1 MKDKDI
7 LKNIKWNYLVVDEAH
22 RLKNSESALH
32 EALKEFQ
39 TANRLLI
46 TGTPLQNSLKE
57 LWALL
62 NFLEPRKFFSLPQFE
77 MQYAK
82 LQNEDQIARL
92 HAELKPHL
100 LRRLKKD
107 VEKSLPAK
115 NERIL
120 RVPLSPLQK
129 KYYKW
134 IVARNYKEL
143 NRGSKGQQATLLNI
157 VVEVRGVFDL
167 FSLSKLI
174 FDYSAVEENLQ
185 PPVLVPER

>member
-1 MKDKDI
+1 M
-7 LKNIKWNYLVVDEAH
+7 KNIKWNYLVVDEAH

-57 LWALL
+57 LWSLL

-120 RVPLSPLQK
+120 RVPLSPMQK

-134 IVARNYKEL
+134 ILTRNYKEL
-143 NRGSKGQQATLLNI
+143 NRGSKGQQATLLNL
-157 VVEVRGVFDL
+157 VVEVR
-167 FSLSKLI
+167 I
-174 FDYSAVEENLQ
+174 F
-185 PPVLVPER
+185 